1 MKNRTIRYTIES
13 YLGLSYRRKKID
25 TILEMH
31 RHLYNGIVL
40 DIGGRDRGNFI
51 KPKESVTKWIFAD
64 IVESL
69 NPDVVLDIAQMDGI
83 KDASIDVINA
93 IEVFEHVDRP
103 EKGVAECY
111 RALKSD
117 GYLIASTPFLYGIH
131 ADPYDY
137 QRWTGEKWKL
147 ALKDAGFTKIQVTAM
162 GTGISVTLDM
172 LKSVL
177 RHSNPVIKYLSFFLY
192 PVLDLIEKLDKAKFV
207 QRSVLGKSVGGYFI
221 VAKK

>member
-1 MKNRTIRYTIES
+1 MKNRTIRYAIES

-25 TILEMH
+25 AILEKH
-31 RHLYNGIVL
+31 RHLYTGVVL

-69 NPDVVLDIAQMDGI
+69 HPDVVLDITQMDNI
-83 KDASIDVINA
+83 KDESIDVINA
-93 IEVFEHVDRP
+93 IEVFEHVDYP

-111 RALKSD
+111 RALKSG

-137 QRWTGEKWKL
+137 QRWTDEKWKL
-147 ALKDAGFTKIQVTAM
+147 VLKKAGFSQLKIVPM
-162 GTGISVTLDM
+162 GTAISVSFDM
-172 LKSVL
+172 LKSLL
-177 RHSNPVIKYLSFFLY
+177 RHVHPLTKYLSFFLY
-192 PVLDLIEKLDKAKFV
+192 PLFNLLEKLDGTSWAKNSYC
-207 QRSVLGKSVGGYFI
+207 RKYVGGYFI